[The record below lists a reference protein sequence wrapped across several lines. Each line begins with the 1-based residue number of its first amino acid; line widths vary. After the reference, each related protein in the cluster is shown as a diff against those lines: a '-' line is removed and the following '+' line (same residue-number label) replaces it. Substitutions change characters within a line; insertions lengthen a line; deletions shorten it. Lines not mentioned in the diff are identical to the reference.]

1 MDFVIRLLEEVKR
14 MIRDAIRQNEPRVMF
29 GEVTSDSPLKIKVK
43 DSYEIDEDFMVLD
56 SRCVETWIKIPTDGN
71 PKHAHTMEEALVDY
85 QATGNMGAPII
96 FVPLGVEAYIDN
108 PDFDPEKEQTDKD
121 IPGTGSNPKK
131 KLNPAVPNPTTLPLK
146 HTHTIQDAL
155 EKICLW
161 RGLKKGDKVK
171 IVRIGSVHFVT
182 ERVEGITNDTDS

>member
-14 MIRDAIRQNEPRVMF
+14 MIWAAIRQSEPRVLF

-43 DSYEIDEDFMVLD
+43 NTYEIDEDFMVLD
-56 SRCVETWIKIPTDGN
+56 SRCVETWIKIPTDGS
-71 PKHAHTMEEALVDY
+71 PQHSHTMEKALVNY
-85 QATGNMGAPII
+85 TATGNMGAPIV
-96 FVPLGVEAYIDN
+96 FVPAGMAPFVPN
-108 PDFDPEKEQTDKD
+108 PNFDPSKEQTDKD
-121 IPGTGSNPKK
+121 IPGSGSNPKQIQ
-131 KLNPAVPNPTTLPLK
+131 NPDIPNPTMLQLE
-146 HTHTIQDAL
+146 HAHTINDAL

-171 IVRIGSVHFVT
+171 IIRIGSVHFVV